1 MYRKENRTRSYVG
14 TFSTSDTGDQARLQQ
29 LIESVSLLNK
39 TDGFGYYPSGEKIQ
53 MRVCKRGRK
62 AITKMINPGHI
73 YGIGKS
79 KGPVQYNYFG
89 NIMGGIKNA
98 AEVDV
103 YLYHRSPF

>member
-14 TFSTSDTGDQARLQQ
+14 TFSTSDQGDQTRLQQ

-62 AITKMINPGHI
+62 AITKMIAEPTY
-73 YGIGKS
+73 YGYGGS
-79 KGPVQYNYFG
+79 KGPVNYNYFG
-89 NIMGGIKNA
+89 NIVGGIKNA
-98 AEVDV
+98 SEVDV
-103 YLYHRSPF
+103 YLYHRSS